1 MWCKNHIF
9 SFSLECAKFN
19 RFKDKRAA
27 ISMIQI
33 SNNNQIMI
41 TRGDSDTIPVHLY
54 YGKERDYLTNNTYY
68 VNRNDKV
75 FFAIMEPNQ
84 RFEDAIVKKVY
95 CIKDCDELTYD
106 KTSGTL
112 YVRIDSADT
121 EWLAPGDY
129 YYQVKLLK
137 KDPFNDDQ
145 PDREGRPDTV
155 IQKTKFVIVD

>member
-1 MWCKNHIF
+1 
-9 SFSLECAKFN
+9 
-19 RFKDKRAA
+19 
-27 ISMIQI
+27 
-33 SNNNQIMI
+33 MI
-41 TRGDSDTIPVHLY
+41 TRGDSDIIPVHLY

-95 CIKDCDELTYD
+95 RIKDCDELTYD

-121 EWLAPGDY
+121 E
-129 YYQVKLLK
+129 
-137 KDPFNDDQ
+137 
-145 PDREGRPDTV
+145 
-155 IQKTKFVIVD
+155 